1 MKNMGGA
8 IRTQGINFRVSL
20 GLCRVCFSPC
30 GRHHPAGQSG
40 HLRTY
45 RVQGRGAPH
54 SKRASLLLAGP
65 GGFGVGRG
73 QGRKLQA
80 VRDGDQGIVSRRHL
94 LPNHGECAVVDY
106 CKFRRRGLGDLQRNV
121 GGGRKIICLFS
132 RPTNEECAFF
142 LCMRVFL
149 NKMWWGAEV
158 CFHPGG
164 EREASTYLSAA
175 LEVLWLQTTL

>member
-20 GLCRVCFSPC
+20 GLCHVCFSPC
-30 GRHHPAGQSG
+30 GRHHPAGQSD
-40 HLRTY
+40 HLRAY
-45 RVQGRGAPH
+45 GVKGRGAPH

-106 CKFRRRGLGDLQRNV
+106 CKY
-121 GGGRKIICLFS
+121 
-132 RPTNEECAFF
+132 
-142 LCMRVFL
+142 
-149 NKMWWGAEV
+149 
-158 CFHPGG
+158 GG
-164 EREASTYLSAA
+164 EVWETYKGVLAEAEKYLPFFD
-175 LEVLWLQTTL
+175 Q